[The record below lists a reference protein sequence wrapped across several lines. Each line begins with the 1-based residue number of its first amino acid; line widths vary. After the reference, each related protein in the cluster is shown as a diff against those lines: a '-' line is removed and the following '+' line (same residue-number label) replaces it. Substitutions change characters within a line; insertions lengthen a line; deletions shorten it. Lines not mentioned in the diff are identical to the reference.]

1 MIDTTPQREPSL
13 PEFLTHRARRASDGR
28 LVLDAGGGLV
38 TVAAFALLR
47 PPGWFILAA
56 AGLCFLAFGSWAIA
70 DRELS
75 ERRASIGG
83 FAVAALVGA
92 RVIAAVVGA
101 LAAVFLI
108 FAAVALT
115 LGAWIS

>member
-1 MIDTTPQREPSL
+1 MIDTTPRREASL
-13 PEFLTHRARRASDGR
+13 PEFLAYQARRASDGR

-47 PPGWFILAA
+47 PPGWIILAA
-56 AGLCFLAFGSWAIA
+56 AGLCFVAFGAWGIA

-75 ERRASIGG
+75 ERRVSIGR
-83 FAVAALVGA
+83 FAAAVLVGA
-92 RVIAAVVGA
+92 RAIAAVVGA
-101 LAAVFLI
+101 MASAFLV

-115 LGAWIS
+115 LGPWVS